1 MCIRDSDEVVWVAP
15 GIRTPTLPAE
25 SGEDVAFLLHALL
38 LHRGLEDDV
47 LGALLP
53 MPEGRLHSHL
63 LRLQA
68 LDLLVCDGAR
78 WQVAPLAYPTVRE
91 FLRSRSYLTDGF

>member
-1 MCIRDSDEVVWVAP
+1 M
-15 GIRTPTLPAE
+15 
-25 SGEDVAFLLHALL
+25 AFLLHALL
-38 LHRGLEDDV
+38 LHRGLDAEA

-53 MPEGRLHSHL
+53 IPDARMHSHL
-63 LRLQA
+63 LRLRA
-68 LDLLVCDGAR
+68 LTLLEHDGAR

>member
-1 MCIRDSDEVVWVAP
+1 M
-15 GIRTPTLPAE
+15 
-25 SGEDVAFLLHALL
+25 AFLLHALL
-38 LHRGLEDDV
+38 LHRGLDTEA

-53 MPEGRLHSHL
+53 IPGARVHSHL

-68 LDLLVCDGAR
+68 LELLTRDGTR

-91 FLRSRSYLTDGF
+91 FLRSRSYLTDDF